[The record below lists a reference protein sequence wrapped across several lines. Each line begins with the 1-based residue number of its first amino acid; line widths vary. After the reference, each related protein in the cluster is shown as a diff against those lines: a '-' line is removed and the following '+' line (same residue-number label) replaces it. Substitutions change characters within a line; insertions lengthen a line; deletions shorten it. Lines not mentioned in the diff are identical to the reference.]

1 MGVLFAP
8 FVRKYGAYTL
18 PTFLGRRFE
27 SRTVRIVA
35 AATLSAPIL
44 LLLVAEARFAAYAS
58 AWLLGQSERLMV
70 AVVMTCATAIVIA
83 GGMRSLTW
91 SSVAKAIAALLALA
105 VPVSIVALMV
115 SNLPLPQ
122 MTHGNVLRLL
132 TRAEINQGV
141 PIVLAP
147 PLAFDLPREGVEQL
161 VKRFIQSFGSIGSL
175 ALFSCL
181 RGGGRHRRVSGPLSR
196 SGTTPVRGAQVAG
209 LGARRRHRA
218 VDAAGRRCHLRAML
232 LDQVVGH
239 PGDSLPA
246 WFQLL
251 QQSGI
256 ARIEAKTQVVR
267 LAGIGFER
275 DAVLFALPI
284 AAGLPQVVV
293 YLALAGALA
302 AALAALASSL
312 VAIAGILAEDIVYG
326 LPDET
331 APEAA
336 RIGTARVAMLGV
348 AFVTAWLAIAA
359 PADPLQ
365 LFLWSLSLS
374 ASASFPVL
382 LLAIWVKRTN
392 AWGALAGMITGFAVT
407 VFMMLLSETGAIG
420 FPSALAG
427 AVGLP
432 LAFAAALGATRL
444 TPAPGRNALDIVREV
459 RVPGGET
466 LYDRELRLLRLKNR
480 TPA

>member
-1 MGVLFAP
+1 M
-8 FVRKYGAYTL
+8 
-18 PTFLGRRFE
+18 
-27 SRTVRIVA
+27 
-35 AATLSAPIL
+35 
-44 LLLVAEARFAAYAS
+44 
-58 AWLLGQSERLMV
+58 
-70 AVVMTCATAIVIA
+70 
-83 GGMRSLTW
+83 
-91 SSVAKAIAALLALA
+91 
-105 VPVSIVALMV
+105 
-115 SNLPLPQ
+115 
-122 MTHGNVLRLL
+122 
-132 TRAEINQGV
+132 
-141 PIVLAP
+141 
-147 PLAFDLPREGVEQL
+147 
-161 VKRFIQSFGSIGSL
+161 
-175 ALFSCL
+175 
-181 RGGGRHRRVSGPLSR
+181 
-196 SGTTPVRGAQVAG
+196 
-209 LGARRRHRA
+209 
-218 VDAAGRRCHLRAML
+218 
-232 LDQVVGH
+232 
-239 PGDSLPA
+239 
-246 WFQLL
+246 
-251 QQSGI
+251 
-256 ARIEAKTQVVR
+256 VR

-284 AAGLPQVVV
+284 AAGFPQVVV

-331 APEAA
+331 APESA
-336 RIGTARVAMLGV
+336 RIGTARVAMLGA
-348 AFVTAWLAIAA
+348 AFVTTWLAIAA

-365 LFLWSLSLS
+365 LFLWSLTLS

-392 AWGALAGMITGFAVT
+392 AWGAIAGMITGFVAT

-420 FPSALAG
+420 LPSALAG

-466 LYDRELRLLRLKNR
+466 IYDRELRLLRLKNR